1 MNDYTVFGSR
11 LRSEIPLASLHP
23 ADAGEPRWTL
33 RIVKQPL
40 VVSSADLLGED
51 EVDAGVRVRLF
62 RHAHGYRLVY
72 DDTGSFDVLEGGSRI
87 EWTPRPGADPTAAG
101 LDVLGRVLPTAMHAA
116 GTLCLHG
123 SAVALGET
131 GVAFLAPK
139 FHGKSTLAQALV
151 RAGAG
156 LITDDVVPVDPGPPA
171 AMRPGVQHLRLWDDS
186 AARLTPLA
194 GRAAAAGAK
203 HVVDAADDARP
214 LRPLP
219 VSAVYLLA
227 PVRGE
232 PGRPAVRRT
241 PLPPLAAAMSVLR
254 HSRLG
259 MLLGKGDAAALLDRA
274 VRLAAAAPVYTL
286 ELVRDFDRLGD
297 VVDQLV
303 EWHPGT
309 LAAAA
314 T

>member
-23 ADAGEPRWTL
+23 AGEGEPRWTL
-33 RIVKQPL
+33 RVVRRPL
-40 VVSSADLLGED
+40 LVSSADLLGED
-51 EVDAGVRVRLF
+51 EVDPGVRVRLF

-87 EWTPRPGADPTAAG
+87 DWMPRPGADPAAAG

-123 SAVALGET
+123 SAVALGDA

-186 AARLTPLA
+186 AARLTPLRGPAA
-194 GRAAAAGAK
+194 GGAK
-203 HVVDAADDARP
+203 HVVDAADHACP
-214 LRPLP
+214 QRPLP

-227 PVRGE
+227 PVRAE
-232 PGRPAVRRT
+232 PGRPAARRT
-241 PLPPLAAAMSVLR
+241 PVPPLAAAMSVLR

-259 MLLGKGDAAALLDRA
+259 MLLGKGEAAAMLDRA

-303 EWHPGT
+303 EWHPGA
-309 LAAAA
+309 LAGAAA
-314 T
+314 